1 MVFCS
6 LLLCS
11 TYIQR
16 ILMKKGAPTM
26 KDLQKG
32 DMWKRISAYMFD
44 KILLFTVIVGVAF
57 LLSFLFDFDKYSA
70 IQTERRDALEA
81 EYGIDLS
88 ISEDEY
94 NKLPAQQQAKYDA
107 AMEAFSK
114 DQDVQYAMAMLF
126 QFTLILTTFSV
137 MIGYILLEFV
147 LPLVFGNGQTLGKK
161 FFGLG
166 VMRTDGVRI
175 TAPILFIR
183 TVLGKYTVETM
194 VPLMILIG
202 LAFGVMG
209 IVGVAVLLIVWIT
222 NIILLIKTET
232 RSAVHDMLASTVCID
247 INSQMIFESA
257 EAAMEYKQRI
267 HKEMADRAEY

>member
-222 NIILLIKTET
+222 NIVLLIKTET

-247 INSQMIFESA
+247 INSQMIFEST

>member
-1 MVFCS
+1 
-6 LLLCS
+6 
-11 TYIQR
+11 
-16 ILMKKGAPTM
+16 MKKGAPTM

-247 INSQMIFESA
+247 INSQMIFEST

>member
-11 TYIQR
+11 AYIQR

-94 NKLPAQQQAKYDA
+94 NKLSGEQQAKYDA

-114 DQDVQYAMAMLF
+114 NQDVQYAMAMLF

-247 INSQMIFESA
+247 INSQMIFEST